1 MKSEGKVLAFDLG
14 ASGGRAM
21 LGTFDGER
29 ITIEEIHRFS
39 NDPVTV
45 QGTMYW
51 DVLRLFHEI
60 KQGIRKAKLT
70 GGFESISVD
79 TWGVDFGLLDLEGRL
94 LENPI
99 HYRDSRTLG
108 MLDKSLTMMDREEF
122 YQITGTQFMEINTAF
137 QLLSL
142 SQNRPDMLERADCL
156 LMMPDLF
163 HYMLT
168 GIKVTEYSIATTT
181 QLLDARERQWS
192 KRIIKALGLPDN
204 LFKEIVPCGT
214 RIGRLTKDIAEELGI
229 PQLDVIASAGHDTQ
243 SALVAVPA
251 VEEDFI
257 FISCGTWSLFGTELK
272 EPLINHQ
279 AAAFNITNE
288 GGYEG
293 KASFLK
299 NIIGLWLIQESRRQ
313 WMREG
318 MEFSYGELEAMGE
331 MTEPFLCF
339 IDPDAPEFISAGN
352 IPDRIRNYCQHT
364 NQRIPTTVGE
374 VVRCINESI
383 ALKYRHAM
391 ERLMVCTGKNYDVI
405 HIIGGGS
412 VSQLLCQ
419 MTAGACNKSV
429 EAGPVEATVY
439 GNIALQFI
447 AGGKI
452 PDLKT
457 ARQIISR
464 SIEVN
469 VFDPKNTDEW
479 EEAYERFIKITGLT

>member
-1 MKSEGKVLAFDLG
+1 MRSEGKVLAFDLG

-21 LGTFDGER
+21 LGSFDGER
-29 ITIEEIHRFS
+29 ITIEEVHRFS

-60 KQGIRKAKLT
+60 KQGLLKAKQR
-70 GGFESISVD
+70 GGFDSISVD
-79 TWGVDFGLLDLEGRL
+79 TWGVDFGLLDKEGRL

-108 MLDKSLTMMDREEF
+108 MMDKSRTMLDHDEF
-122 YQITGTQFMEINTAF
+122 YQITGTQFMEINTVF

-168 GIKVTEYSIATTT
+168 GIKVVEYSIATTT
-181 QLLDARERQWS
+181 QLLDARARQWS
-192 KRIIKALGLPDN
+192 ERIIKALGLPIT

-214 RIGRLTKDIAEELGI
+214 RIGTLTKDIAEELGI
-229 PQLDVIASAGHDTQ
+229 PQVNVVASAGHDTQ

-251 VEEDFI
+251 TEEDFI
-257 FISCGTWSLFGTELK
+257 FISCGTWSLFGTELR
-272 EPLINHQ
+272 EPLINRR
-279 AAAFNITNE
+279 AASFNITNE

-318 MEFSYGELEAMGE
+318 KEYSFGELEAMGE
-331 MTEPFLCF
+331 NAEPFLCF

-352 IPDRIRNYCQHT
+352 IPERIRNYCERT
-364 NQRIPTTVGE
+364 SQRIPSTVGE
-374 VVRCINESI
+374 VARCINESI

-391 ERLMVCTGKNYDVI
+391 EQLMECTGKEYDVI

-419 MTAGACNKSV
+419 MTAGACNKAV
-429 EAGPVEATVY
+429 EAGPIEATVY
-439 GNIALQFI
+439 GNVALQLI

-452 PDLKT
+452 PDLKS

-464 SIEVN
+464 SVEVK
-469 VFDPKNTDEW
+469 VFEPKDRDSW
-479 EEAYERFIKITGLT
+479 DDAYERFLKIMG